1 MNDLQSKTA
10 LVTGG
15 GSGVGACIAI
25 ALARAGVKVTII
37 GRSQAP
43 LKSVSSQH
51 EGINW
56 VVADVTKIES
66 IDAVVEATGDFDIV
80 VANAGDATS
89 KPFSAMQASDLQSMI
104 DINLIGVFNTW
115 KATLAGMK
123 QKGAGRL
130 LAIAS
135 TAGLKGYPYVSGY
148 CAAKHGVIGLTRSL
162 SLELAKTNITVNAI
176 CPSFV
181 ETPMLE
187 RSLENIT
194 KLTGRT
200 REQAA
205 NALKAGNPQGRF
217 IQPDEIAQTVLWLCS
232 EQSESMNGQ
241 AISISGGEI

>member
-1 MNDLQSKTA
+1 
-10 LVTGG
+10 
-15 GSGVGACIAI
+15 
-25 ALARAGVKVTII
+25 
-37 GRSQAP
+37 
-43 LKSVSSQH
+43 VSSQH

-56 VVADVTKIES
+56 AVADVTKIAS
-66 IDAVVEATGDFDIV
+66 IDAVVEATGTFDIV

-89 KPFSAMQASDLQSMI
+89 KPFSAMQTSDLQSMI

-123 QKGAGRL
+123 KKGAGRL

-148 CAAKHGVIGLTRSL
+148 CAAKHGVVGLTRSL

-217 IQPDEIAQTVLWLCS
+217 IQPDEVAQTVLWICA
-232 EQSESMNGQ
+232 EQSASMNGQ